1 MSANFNFRIL
11 TGFVCE
17 SRLGICLKATFAVLF
32 LFFVFR
38 LVTVESAGMD
48 CL

>member
-1 MSANFNFRIL
+1 MSSNLNFRIL

-17 SRLGICLKATFAVLF
+17 SRLGIHSKVTFAVLF

-38 LVTVESAGMD
+38 LVTVGSAGMD